1 MWQPCRQAHTLR
13 HSEHP
18 DICKSTEVNNAQQA
32 WEMETTVLGQ
42 NLLADEGVDARLTN
56 LHPQSA
62 HLAGFRPRRVHQ
74 LHCWTAKANQRIFV
88 KMRIGALVY
97 MKDLM
102 VQLLPLDL
110 QLVENHLA
118 PAHQQIARTL
128 DLNHLQTA

>member
-62 HLAGFRPRRVHQ
+62 ILLDFGLDGFTNSTAGLRR
-74 LHCWTAKANQRIFV
+74 
-88 KMRIGALVY
+88 
-97 MKDLM
+97 
-102 VQLLPLDL
+102 
-110 QLVENHLA
+110 
-118 PAHQQIARTL
+118 QIRGYL
-128 DLNHLQTA
+128 